1 MRAIFVS
8 FLSIFCIMCSG
19 CIAIPT
25 DFYGYGTR
33 RNVSEETEAKLAI
46 GITTKED
53 VLLALG
59 QPDLVMGDGATFIYT
74 WEKIKGVGISLVPL
88 PNALGAPVDFQKD
101 FQLRLK
107 FDENDIL
114 VEKNFLS
121 SFEPWLK

>member
-1 MRAIFVS
+1 M
-8 FLSIFCIMCSG
+8 LCILCSG

-33 RNVSEETEAKLAI
+33 RNVSEETEAKLVV
-46 GITTKED
+46 GVTTKED

-59 QPDLVMGDGATFIYT
+59 QPDLAMSDDATFIYK

-107 FDENDIL
+107 FDENGVL
-114 VEKNFLS
+114 VEKRFSS
-121 SFEPWLK
+121 SFEPWMK

>member
-1 MRAIFVS
+1 MW
-8 FLSIFCIMCSG
+8 CILCSG

-33 RNVSEETEAKLAI
+33 RNVSEETEAKLVV
-46 GITTKED
+46 GVTTKED

-59 QPDLVMGDGATFIYT
+59 QPDLVMSDSVTFIYT

-88 PNALGAPVDFQKD
+88 PNALGAPIDFQKD

-114 VEKNFLS
+114 VEKILLS

>member
-1 MRAIFVS
+1 MW
-8 FLSIFCIMCSG
+8 CILCSG

-33 RNVSEETEAKLAI
+33 RNVSEETGAKLVV
-46 GITTKED
+46 GVTTKED

-59 QPDLVMGDGATFIYT
+59 QPDLVMSDSVTFIYT

-88 PNALGAPVDFQKD
+88 PNALGAPIDFQKD

-107 FDENDIL
+107 FDENGVL
-114 VEKNFLS
+114 VEKWFS
-121 SFEPWLK
+121 SNFEPWFK

>member
-1 MRAIFVS
+1 MKAISVS
-8 FLSIFCIMCSG
+8 VSCMWCILCSG

-33 RNVSEETEAKLAI
+33 RNVSEETEAKLVVGA
-46 GITTKED
+46 TTKED

-59 QPDLVMGDGATFIYT
+59 QPDLVMSNGATFIYK
-74 WEKIKGVGISLVPL
+74 WEKIKGIGISLVPL

-107 FDENDIL
+107 FDENGVL
-114 VEKNFLS
+114 VEKWLS
-121 SFEPWLK
+121 SDFEPWLK